1 MTVRGRQHHSTE
13 VKATKRD
20 DIDCSMRPDKIVVME
35 GKGLLI
41 DCTDADGSSRAPPIR
56 ISYSRREFLV
66 LAEPG
71 LVSLVE
77 VNRGCAQISQVQ
89 LTRTRRPIMY
99 MLAPKLLNIMT
110 LNPGTIH
117 FPRA

>member
-1 MTVRGRQHHSTE
+1 MGKDLS
-13 VKATKRD
+13 
-20 DIDCSMRPDKIVVME
+20 IDCILMQKTHTGPTHLDIMLEVRS
-35 GKGLLI
+35 
-41 DCTDADGSSRAPPIR
+41 
-56 ISYSRREFLV
+56 LV

-71 LVSLVE
+71 LVSLVK
-77 VNRGCAQISQVQ
+77 VSRGRAQISQVQ

-99 MLAPKLLNIMT
+99 MLAPKLLNMMT